1 MQLDAD
7 RSSHGVFGDRMYL
20 AASMQAGDLQNLA
33 AGAAGRLAGD
43 HAAAVSWKSW
53 RASGTRGVRMQ

>member
-1 MQLDAD
+1 MQIAVLM
-7 RSSHGVFGDRMYL
+7 VYL
-20 AASMQAGDLQNLA
+20 VMGCIWQQVWQAGDMQNLA